1 MNDNGDDPVDPPTW
15 SCSVCKFDNKIGS
28 MSCEMCNAGK
38 NNGVTSIQEQ
48 EMLMKLFMNL
58 T

>member
-1 MNDNGDDPVDPPTW
+1 
-15 SCSVCKFDNKIGS
+15 